1 VIPIAR
7 PQLGREEEAAVIEV
21 MRSGALAQGEKVN
34 AFEGEFSSRM
44 GARHGVATCN
54 GTAALY
60 LALRA
65 HGISSGD
72 EVITSPLTFI
82 ATANA
87 ISHAGATPIFADVD
101 ESLNLDLD
109 AVAELIGPR
118 TRAIVPVHLHGNP
131 CDLSRFTEL
140 AERHGLALVQ
150 DACQAVGA
158 TVSGQPLGAFGT
170 AVYSL
175 YATKNITTGEGGM
188 IVTNDPQV
196 AQICAS
202 LRHQAYSN
210 EPYVHEAIGHN
221 FRMTEMQ
228 AAIGL
233 VQLSKLQAV
242 SEQRRENA
250 AYYDDHITCHFR
262 RPRVAPTGRHVYH
275 QYTLRVP
282 DGRRETRD
290 EVRAELERGGVASGV
305 YYPVPLHLQLPYV
318 KLGNPRCRFAEQAA
332 ADMFSIPVHPGV
344 SELDRI
350 QVAAALNRI
359 VAPAL
364 TPAI

>member
-1 VIPIAR
+1 MIPIAR

-21 MRSGALAQGEKVN
+21 MRSGALAQGEKVH
-34 AFEGEFSSRM
+34 AFECEFSSRM
-44 GARHGVATCN
+44 GGRHGVATCN
-54 GTAALY
+54 GTTALY

-65 HGISSGD
+65 HGIGPGD

-87 ISHAGATPIFADVD
+87 ISHAGATPVFADVD
-101 ESLNLDLD
+101 ETLNLDPD

-131 CDLSRFTEL
+131 CELRRFVEL

-158 TVSGQPLGAFGT
+158 TISGQPLGAFGT

-188 IVTNDPQV
+188 IVTNDPEV

-202 LRHQAYSN
+202 LRHQAYSS
-210 EPYVHEAIGHN
+210 EPYVHDTVGHN

-233 VQLSKLQAV
+233 VQLGKLEAV
-242 SEQRRENA
+242 SERRRENA
-250 AYYDDHITCHFR
+250 AYYDDHITEHFR
-262 RPRVAPTGRHVYH
+262 RPRVAPTSRHVYH

-305 YYPVPLHLQLPYV
+305 YYPLPLHLQPPYL
-318 KLGNPRCRFAEQAA
+318 KLGNPPCHSAEQAV
-332 ADMFSIPVHPGV
+332 ADMFSIPVHPSV
-344 SELDRI
+344 SEADRSLVAAELNRI
-350 QVAAALNRI
+350 AAAAL
-359 VAPAL
+359 APA
-364 TPAI
+364 I